1 MLRICENGIF
11 GEKYLVY
18 IVFKVMLDVGIIGKF
33 SVGKSILLSVIFN
46 VKVKI
51 VEYEFI
57 ILVF

>member
-1 MLRICENGIF
+1 MS
-11 GEKYLVY
+11 
-18 IVFKVMLDVGIIGKF
+18 DVGIIGKF

-57 ILVF
+57 ILVL